1 MTDPATVPGRGGLL
15 VPLYVHPAVDP
26 AAWRALIRA
35 GPQLYGVV
43 LNVADGPGATPDPAF
58 VEAVA
63 QLREAD
69 VRVLGYVD
77 TDYGDRPVR
86 AVIGDLR
93 RYRRWYD
100 TDGAFLDRAAS
111 GAGPLRHYRRLVRAA
126 RVCGSR
132 TVVLNPGVHPAP
144 GYAEFADLL
153 VTFEGTWKTYR
164 HTDFTVP
171 AWTGS
176 HPPDRFCHLVYGV
189 PDGLC
194 DVAARTARMRGA
206 AVHCA
211 VPGSGANPW
220 SGLPPTLEREA
231 S

>member
-1 MTDPATVPGRGGLL
+1 MTDEATDPGRGRLL

-26 AAWRALIRA
+26 AAWRALIHA

-43 LNVADGPGATPDPAF
+43 LNIADGPGDTPDPAF
-58 VEAVA
+58 VTAAA
-63 QLREAD
+63 QLREAG

-77 TDYGDRPVR
+77 TAYGERSAR
-86 AVIGDLR
+86 AVVGDLR
-93 RYRRWYD
+93 RHRRWYD
-100 TDGAFLDRAAS
+100 TDGAFLDRTAS
-111 GAGPLRHYRRLVRAA
+111 AAGPLRHYRRLTRAA
-126 RVCGSR
+126 RVCGAR

-144 GYAEFADLL
+144 GYADFADLL

-171 AWTGS
+171 AWTGA
-176 HPPDRFCHLVYGV
+176 HPPERFCHLVHGV

-194 DVAARTARMRGA
+194 PLAARTARMRGA

-220 SGLPPTLEREA
+220 SGLPPTVEREA